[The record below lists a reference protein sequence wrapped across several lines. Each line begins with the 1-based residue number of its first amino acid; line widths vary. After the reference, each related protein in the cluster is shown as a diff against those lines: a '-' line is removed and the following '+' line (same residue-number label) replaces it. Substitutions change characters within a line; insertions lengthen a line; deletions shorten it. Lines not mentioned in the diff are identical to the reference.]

1 MLHVPFIFCNIFQQL
16 SNDVLLKLYK
26 QMVTLTIV
34 DDNLYKTQRMISE
47 YVLLA
52 RVNGTELACS
62 NKIVFT
68 KPKRNPAWVLNSCMD
83 ILSICCDTR
92 APVAQFVRACDQNS
106 GSNPGWISILFCNN
120 SSTSSQLIW
129 QGLISF
135 YMKASGEEA
144 THFGSAAA
152 LANTDMV
159 YTQFRELGVLM
170 WRGFTVDDVMD
181 QCFSTKWEQG
191 KGRQMPVHYGS
202 KEHNFQTVSSCVGNQ
217 MPQGICT
224 Y

>member
-1 MLHVPFIFCNIFQQL
+1 MSFFHY
-16 SNDVLLKLYK
+16 YK
-26 QMVTLTIV
+26 IIV
-34 DDNLYKTQRMISE
+34 VK
-47 YVLLA
+47 
-52 RVNGTELACS
+52 
-62 NKIVFT
+62 F
-68 KPKRNPAWVLNSCMD
+68 PLNS
-83 ILSICCDTR
+83 S
-92 APVAQFVRACDQNS
+92 
-106 GSNPGWISILFCNN
+106 
-120 SSTSSQLIW
+120 W

-152 LANTDMV
+152 LQNTDMV

-217 MPQGICT
+217 MPQGICILGLFAT
-224 Y
+224 VMGNHFYDFL